1 MKYSITEQKALK
13 KLDIQD
19 FRYMT
24 KDKIVQFMSMI
35 PQMDPEVAKAAI
47 DKFPEFKSMAV
58 EMTKTLSDIIDKT
71 FAADKDSQ
79 NAFYEASTSVL
90 DTLNE
95 QLRDEKYSES
105 ERAAIRDNIMQILN
119 MINLKDTEHKHL
131 INSIFTKAL
140 FGIGTIIVSAIAL
153 LGGNV
158 SLPFG
163 KDD

>member
-79 NAFYEASTSVL
+79 NAFYEACTSVL
-90 DTLNE
+90 GTLNE

-105 ERAAIRDNIMQILN
+105 ERAAIRDNIM
-119 MINLKDTEHKHL
+119 
-131 INSIFTKAL
+131 
-140 FGIGTIIVSAIAL
+140 
-153 LGGNV
+153 
-158 SLPFG
+158 
-163 KDD
+163 